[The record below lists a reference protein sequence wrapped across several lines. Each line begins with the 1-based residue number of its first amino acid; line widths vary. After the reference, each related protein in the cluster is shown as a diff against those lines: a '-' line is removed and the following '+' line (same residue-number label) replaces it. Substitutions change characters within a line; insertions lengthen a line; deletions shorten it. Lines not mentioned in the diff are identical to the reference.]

1 MRHRVGARLGHRQ
14 STRGPR
20 RTSLD
25 SNWLTTSRGTAVIWL
40 DFVLAWLL
48 LGFVNYGIKFLKY
61 RNDWKK
67 AGNRVF
73 FVAVLVGALV
83 FGPIGL
89 LVTLVRSR
97 GNPFK
102 TVPTSKK

>member
-1 MRHRVGARLGHRQ
+1 M
-14 STRGPR
+14 
-20 RTSLD
+20 
-25 SNWLTTSRGTAVIWL
+25 IWL
-40 DFVLAWLL
+40 DFVFAWLL
-48 LGFVNYGIKFLKY
+48 LGFVNYGIKFVKY

-67 AGNRVF
+67 EGNRVF

-89 LVTLVRSR
+89 LVTLVRAR

-102 TVPTSKK
+102 TVPTREK